1 MDLISTESLVESPF
15 IIAQIGGF
23 TFGSYTASS
32 EKLALGK
39 TMHIDYPNY
48 MKSLQ
53 VTKINGQV
61 NLYTLQISYAI
72 TQFDDPN
79 MFEKIFSQIRDN
91 REMILTYG
99 DWNAPAHI
107 YREEKTLIT
116 TIKNKVSINAS
127 RIEYTI
133 QAVSTALSLNSAKY
147 DFPQRTAKVSDVI
160 KELLFTPSYGL
171 QDVFTGMINKTSV
184 LTKNLIASD
193 DKIVTIEAKSSSNVL
208 DYLSHCLKYMASETN
223 NTDSVINDS
232 MYMMNIVDDVK
243 NEYGGP
249 YFEVRKVGSNDNIS
263 TSESAWEIDVGYPG
277 QNFVTNFEIQN
288 DETWSLF
295 YDYQGEINQSNYVY
309 RIDNEGNLMTEYSPS
324 IARSRQ
330 LKITTEKNK
339 NWWTQMTQYPISAT
353 LTIKGLVRPTILMD
367 YVKLTVLFYGKKHIS
382 SGIYVITKQV
392 DTINSSGYRTQL
404 TLLRIKEDK

>member
-1 MDLISTESLVESPF
+1 
-15 IIAQIGGF
+15 
-23 TFGSYTASS
+23 
-32 EKLALGK
+32 
-39 TMHIDYPNY
+39 
-48 MKSLQ
+48 
-53 VTKINGQV
+53 
-61 NLYTLQISYAI
+61 
-72 TQFDDPN
+72 